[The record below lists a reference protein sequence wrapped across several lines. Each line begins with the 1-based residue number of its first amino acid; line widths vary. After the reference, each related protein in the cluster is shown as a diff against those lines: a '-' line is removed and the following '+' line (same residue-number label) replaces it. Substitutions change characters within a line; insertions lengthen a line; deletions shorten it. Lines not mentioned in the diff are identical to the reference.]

1 MSNQKVKGLGRLRY
15 IEPTNF
21 FLEKEGSL
29 SDGINFPYEDYCMA
43 VDLTIRQTNRYSCG
57 WWNLSGDISEITY
70 SSKNGTLSFFGGT
83 KQGDDGYLTT
93 NFTDISMVNPESNT
107 AECLGISSINI
118 DYDSWWYPQVT
129 IKFVDVRG
137 ATVMQPAEKGY
148 YNNREM
154 GTASSIYKGLFSFPY
169 PMFIL
174 KVKGFYGKGITYRL
188 ALHNTVYDFDSNS
201 GNFNITASFIGYKFG
216 IYTDM
221 PMSFLGCAPYME
233 GGKEYW
239 AQKIASG
246 EFYFRDSNGNPSK
259 PMCTIP
265 DLKLKLS
272 AAASNQDAISAS
284 AMEQEMIN
292 IDSKQIETII
302 SLNDMFPFNDW
313 KNIDGKDFGS
323 TNYCF
328 KVFSNIDEID
338 EFYSGVTEYVK
349 AIKAYDD
356 VYDKNMMLNLK
367 ILDTLSGTTEEYISK
382 NPRLISYKPLMN
394 NNDFVQLTIN
404 DKSLKD
410 GYFNKKDTDRI
421 IKLLK
426 SQPDY
431 NNLEKNLLSKTND
444 KEAIKNWLNTDRNGQ
459 TIFFV
464 ISYEINKDFSP
475 IKLKEILE
483 NERKT
488 IEKKSIEQRKIYKEK
503 SALALEKALG
513 FRPSIR
519 NIYNLIFAH
528 MDTFTHTFYASTK
541 RIKDQLEGEKTK
553 RAKTTFNIKD
563 GYTDTENVKIKTSN
577 GSVVENT
584 NARSKYLPPYAA
596 YYTDNNSGNAK
607 GKVLTWLENI
617 PNGGDLEEVSFINN
631 LINGAETYFKKT
643 KEVEDIIKQLNT
655 SGSTGIDMSFT
666 SENTPTPSVSNFIP
680 STIFDFAFKGK
691 YENPYLEV
699 KKRLSENADVIES
712 EIITIL
718 GLRAAQYVN
727 YTRGEKKGIFG
738 GKTKNNSDVFGKIE
752 AINLFKA
759 LGDDFTN
766 GFIEFLSKYA
776 TNKSSKQKKIKNNFI
791 SSLTGGNSSFN
802 ENLLTNA
809 PDLNRCL
816 FSNSYDDFLEYD
828 YDKGRSDYRMFPF
841 YINGIKQLQSAYTTG
856 DEIFK
861 NQKFLPVMLNDVLYS
876 DEENE
881 VTSFVCY
888 DSRDYLS
895 NIYKTFEQEIEVAI
909 NNSNVINDTPSY
921 GDRSGDSYNG
931 LENKE
936 KIISEYK
943 NNISADELS
952 EEQYYCGVLVHSD
965 GFLKISENGDVI
977 NRKSK
982 EEQNKYNIK
991 YTTFDY
997 TFDDKNPTSIF
1008 NNSLYYHQGDNIKA
1022 KAFLFLISSPVIG
1035 NEYGFL
1041 NENKNGRNLKSLLL
1055 REGAFYWYIDSFGKE
1070 NGFKWPDI
1078 VSKMEFVNGTMVET
1092 EIKKRIIVKP
1102 TGDGFYWLPIFND
1115 NSKIN
1120 KGIDGNNFENYTYFK
1135 VGDKNGNFR
1144 KVSYLPLGF
1153 TPSRKKQ
1160 LKKFFEEWVE
1170 TSFKE
1175 NEEALRNINFYSRN
1189 FNDLGNKFFNIVSE
1203 KKAPK
1208 WYNFNL
1214 TETMINNSS
1223 EIEVGGKKIAID
1235 SVTKVLS
1242 DDRNYDNGLDVS
1254 FLLNTETQKSIEL
1267 RQLQIFLRDLFL
1279 GVCTVFELYSTK
1291 DNKNVYSG
1299 EKRRIETV
1307 NSKIEYKNLKTMI
1320 KAEKKQLENVMG
1332 GFLTEL
1338 YTIYNKAITDHK
1350 ENKHMFYKNITTAIK
1365 TNPFKNTDLRLAT
1378 YITIKNLYD
1387 KWLSFPPYG
1396 PEETW
1401 CLTKK
1406 KNSNSEFD
1414 NFIYV
1419 DTYYNDIGDKLLV
1432 NITKVSEWLSTIV
1445 PNSDITTSE
1454 GEMQYT
1460 GKSIYEFLTEV
1471 AQNCG
1476 GNLFAIPQRFAMS
1489 NNDGI
1494 KDMFTPFPLYSGW
1507 DEESTGYVFIYT
1519 YKPSQHLGDNGT
1531 NNVDMNGWSP
1541 DGDGIDLTDEEIVGS
1556 LFSNEKDAYTIP
1568 SFGVT
1573 FAKQNQSI
1581 FKNLQL
1587 TTGSMAVTEASI
1599 AATFNVAAKTSE
1611 SPRESVLYGQD
1622 LYRIYSNYS
1631 YNCSVETMGNMQI
1644 MPMMYF
1650 QLNNVPFWRGA
1661 YQIIKV
1667 SHTIEAGNITT
1678 KFDGVRINRHAI
1690 PMADGAVVI
1699 EPVTGDEIIDG
1710 GTIESGTK
1718 ITREPNPGSYVGNLS
1733 PSNFKWV
1740 NTSNNPNIISSII
1753 DTYGKTTTNTSY
1765 QKHGMDELGDNPGSN
1780 TYKSKYFK
1788 NFDESELGFSPSK
1801 ISEKNPI
1808 ICLLPAHWYGDSTK
1822 GENSEIFKNE
1832 KSKGKSGEYTWSCRV
1847 IELIHKKLK
1856 DEGFLSYLA
1865 RGPYPN
1871 KNERNATGRPA
1882 YDLVGRFGSRKVI
1895 SIMVHWNGGG
1905 GSYWCGLMNGTEQT
1919 TRLDSVKLMECIC
1932 EEANVIKNKFNE
1944 PLMNGS
1950 CSVRN
1955 YSGKYAND
1963 AGCMPNCAAACTEN
1977 WFMDFNGKEG
1987 KKWLVSKDGINAIA
2001 NLHVNG
2007 IKQYIKLLQNGP
2019 IQGIPNS

>member
-15 IEPTNF
+15 VEPTNF
-21 FLEKEGSL
+21 FVEKEGTL
-29 SDGINFPYEDYCMA
+29 SDSINFPYEDYCMA

-57 WWNLSGDISEITY
+57 WWNLSGDVDEITY

-83 KQGDDGYLTT
+83 KQGEDGYLTT
-93 NFTDISMVNPESNT
+93 NFTDISMVNPETNT
-107 AECLGISSINI
+107 AECLGVSSINI

-129 IKFVDVRG
+129 IKFVDVMG

-188 ALHNTVYDFDSNS
+188 ALHNTVYEFDANT

-216 IYTDM
+216 IYTDV
-221 PMSFLGCAPYME
+221 PMTFLGCAPYME

-239 AQKIASG
+239 EQKIASG
-246 EFYFRDSNGNPSK
+246 EFCFRDSNGNPSK

-265 DLKLKLS
+265 ELKLKI
-272 AAASNQDAISAS
+272 AAAANNQDAIAAS
-284 AMEQEMIN
+284 VMEQEMLN
-292 IDSKQIETII
+292 IDSKQVETLI
-302 SLNDMFPFNDW
+302 SLSDMFSFNGW
-313 KNIDGKDFGS
+313 KNVNGKDFGS

-328 KVFSNIDEID
+328 KVFNNIDEID
-338 EFYSGVTEYVK
+338 AFYSGVTDYVN

-356 VYDKNMMLNLK
+356 LYGKNLMSNLGV
-367 ILDTLSGTTEEYISK
+367 LETSSGTTEEYIKK
-382 NPRLISYKPLMN
+382 NPKLISYKSTSN
-394 NNDFVQLTIN
+394 NNDFVQLTI
-404 DKSLKD
+404 DD
-410 GYFNKKDTDRI
+410 EEHFNKKDRDRV

-426 SQPDY
+426 SQPNY
-431 NNLEKNLLSKTND
+431 NNLNENFISKLQD
-444 KEAIKNWLNTDRNGQ
+444 KESIEKWINEARNGQ
-459 TIFFV
+459 TIFFLLA
-464 ISYEINKDFSP
+464 YEINTNFSP
-475 IKLKEILE
+475 VNLKNALE

-488 IEKKSIEQRKIYKEK
+488 IEDKAAEQRRIYKEK
-503 SALALEKALG
+503 SALAIENALG
-513 FRPSIR
+513 FRPSIK
-519 NIYNLIFAH
+519 NIYDLIFAH
-528 MDTFTHTFYASTK
+528 MDTFTHTFYESTK

-553 RAKTTFNIKD
+553 RAKDTYNIKD
-563 GYTDTENVKIKTSN
+563 GYTDTENVKIKSSN

-596 YYTDNNSGNAK
+596 YYVDNNSGSAK

-617 PNGGDLEEVSFINN
+617 PNGSDLEEVSFVNN
-631 LINGAETYFKKT
+631 LINGAETYFKKA
-643 KEVEDIIKQLNT
+643 KEVEELVKSFSD
-655 SGSTGIDMSFT
+655 TGGTGVNMSFT
-666 SENTPTPSVSNFIP
+666 NENTPTPSVSDFIP

-691 YENPYLEV
+691 YENPYLGV
-699 KKRLSENADVIES
+699 KKRLSESSDVIES
-712 EIITIL
+712 EILTIL
-718 GLRAAQYVN
+718 GLRAVQYIN
-727 YTRGEKKGIFG
+727 YTRGEKKGFFG
-738 GKTKNNSDVFGKIE
+738 GKAKNNSDVFGKIE

-759 LGDDFTN
+759 LGDDFTS
-766 GFIEFLSKYA
+766 GFIEFLTKYS
-776 TNKSSKQKKIKNNFI
+776 TNKNSEQKTLKSNFI
-791 SSLTGGNSSFN
+791 TSLTGGNSTFN
-802 ENLLTNA
+802 ANFLNNA
-809 PDLNRCL
+809 TDLNKNL
-816 FSNSYDDFLEYD
+816 FSSSDDCLLYT
-828 YDKGRSDYRMFPF
+828 YDKGRSFSGNTYTMFP
-841 YINGIKQLQSAYTTG
+841 YYTDGIKQLQNAYIG
-856 DEIFK
+856 GKEIFN
-861 NQKFLPVMLNDVLYS
+861 NQQFLPTMLSNVLYS

-881 VTSFVCY
+881 VTSFVLY

-895 NIYKTFEQEIEVAI
+895 NIYKTFEQEIEIAF
-909 NNSNVINDTPSY
+909 NNSTAITDKPSY

-931 LENKE
+931 LENKDE
-936 KIISEYK
+936 IISEYK
-943 NNISADELS
+943 NNVSADELS

-965 GFLKISENGDVI
+965 GFLKIPENSDVI
-977 NRKSK
+977 NKNNK
-982 EEQNKYNIK
+982 DEQSKYNIK

-1008 NNSLYYHQGDNIKA
+1008 NNSLYYDQGDNIKS
-1022 KAFLFLISSPVIG
+1022 KAFLFLMSSPVIG

-1041 NENKNGRNLKSLLL
+1041 NENKNGRTLKSLLL
-1055 REGAFYWYIDSFGKE
+1055 REGAFYWYIDTFNKKDLYGKPLGVNWTE
-1070 NGFKWPDI
+1070 I
-1078 VSKMEFVNGTMVET
+1078 VSKKDFVNGVFVET
-1092 EIKKRIIVKP
+1092 NVKKNIKKP
-1102 TGDGFYWLPIFND
+1102 SSAYELPIYND
-1115 NSKIN
+1115 EDRIN
-1120 KGIDGNNFENYTYFK
+1120 KGISGNKFDIYTYFK
-1135 VGDKNGNFR
+1135 LGDNFR
-1144 KVSYLPLGF
+1144 EIKYLPIGF

-1160 LKKFFEEWVE
+1160 LKKFFEEWAE
-1170 TSFKE
+1170 TKYKE
-1175 NEEALRNINFYSRN
+1175 NEEALRNINFYSRD
-1189 FNDLGNKFFNIVSE
+1189 FNELGKKIFDTVSE

-1208 WYNFNL
+1208 WYRFNSAEVL
-1214 TETMINNSS
+1214 INTSS
-1223 EIEVGGKKIAID
+1223 EIEVGGKDISID
-1235 SVTKVLS
+1235 SVSKVLS
-1242 DDRNYDNGLDVS
+1242 DVRNYDNGLDVS
-1254 FLLNTETQKSIEL
+1254 FLLNTETQRSVEL
-1267 RQLQIFLRDLFL
+1267 RELQMFLRDLFL

-1291 DNKNVYSG
+1291 DNKNVYRK
-1299 EKRRIETV
+1299 ENRREINTINTSSEST
-1307 NSKIEYKNLKTMI
+1307 NLNTRI
-1320 KAEKKQLENVMG
+1320 KAEKKYLENIMG

-1350 ENKHMFYKNITTAIK
+1350 ENKQTFYKNVATAIK
-1365 TNPFKNTDLRLAT
+1365 SNPFKNTDLRLAT
-1378 YITIKNLYD
+1378 YMTLKNLYD

-1401 CLTKK
+1401 CLTRKK
-1406 KNSNSEFD
+1406 KSNSEFD

-1432 NITKVSEWLSTIV
+1432 NITKVSEWLSSMV
-1445 PNSDITTSE
+1445 PNSDVVTTE
-1454 GEMQYT
+1454 GEMRYT
-1460 GKSIYEFLTEV
+1460 GKTIYEFLTEV

-1476 GNLFAIPQRFAMS
+1476 GNLFAIPQKFAMANS
-1489 NNDGI
+1489 DGV
-1494 KDMFTPFPLYSGW
+1494 KDMFTPFPLYSAW
-1507 DEESTGYVFIYT
+1507 DEESTGYVFMYT
-1519 YKPSQHLGDNGT
+1519 YQPSQHLGDADT
-1531 NNVDMNGWSP
+1531 SNVDMNGWSP
-1541 DGDGIDLTDEEIVGS
+1541 DGDGIDLTDDEIVGS
-1556 LFSNEKDAYTIP
+1556 IFSNEKDAYIVP
-1568 SFGVT
+1568 SFAVT

-1667 SHTIEAGNITT
+1667 SHSIEPGNIST
-1678 KFDGVRINRHAI
+1678 KFEGVRINRHAI

-1699 EPVTGDEIIDG
+1699 EPVTGDEITNG
-1710 GTIESGTK
+1710 GAIESGTK
-1718 ITREPNPGSYVGNLS
+1718 ITREPNPSSYVGALS
-1733 PSNFKWV
+1733 TSNFKWL
-1740 NTSNNPNIISSII
+1740 NTRDNPNIVGSIV

-1765 QKHGMDELGDNPGSN
+1765 QKHGMDDLGDNPGNSS
-1780 TYKSKYFK
+1780 YKSKYFK
-1788 NFDESELGFSPSK
+1788 NFDESELGFDPNK
-1801 ISEKNPI
+1801 VSEKNPI

-1822 GENSEIFKNE
+1822 GENAEIFDNPNVG
-1832 KSKGKSGEYTWSCRV
+1832 GKTGEYTWSCKV
-1847 IELIHKKLK
+1847 IKEIHNRLK
-1856 DEGFLSYLA
+1856 SEGLLSYLA
-1865 RGPYPN
+1865 RQPYPN

-1895 SIMVHWNGGG
+1895 SVMLHWNGGG

-1932 EEANVIKNKFNE
+1932 EEANAVKERLNL
-1944 PLMNGS
+1944 PLMKGG

-1955 YSGKYAND
+1955 YFGEQAKD

-1987 KKWLVSKDGINAIA
+1987 KRWLVSNDGIKTIA
-2001 NLHVNG
+2001 ELHVNG

-2019 IQGIPNS
+2019 IQGVSNS

>member
-174 KVKGFYGKGITYRL
+174 KVKGFYGKGVTYRL

-239 AQKIASG
+239 EQKIASG
-246 EFYFRDSNGNPSK
+246 EFCFRDSNGNPSK

-265 DLKLKLS
+265 ELKLKLA
-272 AAASNQDAISAS
+272 AAASNQGAIAAS
-284 AMEQEMIN
+284 AMEQEMLN
-292 IDSKQIETII
+292 IDSKQVETLI
-302 SLNDMFPFNDW
+302 SLSDMFPFNDW

-338 EFYSGVTEYVK
+338 EFYGGVTEYIK

-394 NNDFVQLTIN
+394 SNDFVQLTIN
-404 DKSLKD
+404 DKSLLKD
-410 GYFNKKDTDRI
+410 DYFNKRDTNRI

-431 NNLEKNLLSKTND
+431 NNLEKKLFSKTND
-444 KEAIKNWLNTDRNGQ
+444 KESIKNWLNTARNGQ
-459 TIFFV
+459 TIFFL
-464 ISYEINKDFSP
+464 IAYEINKDFSP
-475 IKLKEILE
+475 INLKKVLE
-483 NERKT
+483 NEREV
-488 IEKKSIEQRKIYKEK
+488 IEDKAAEQRKIYKEK
-503 SALALEKALG
+503 SALAIENALG
-513 FRPSIR
+513 FRPSIK
-519 NIYNLIFAH
+519 NIYDLIFAH

-563 GYTDTENVKIKTSN
+563 GYTDTENVKIKSSN

-596 YYTDNNSGNAK
+596 YYVDNNSGSAK

-617 PNGGDLEEVSFINN
+617 PNGSDLEEVSFVNN
-631 LINGAETYFKKT
+631 LINGAETYFKKS
-643 KEVEDIIKQLNT
+643 KEVEEIVKSLNS
-655 SGSTGIDMSFT
+655 SGDTVIDMSFT
-666 SENTPTPSVSNFIP
+666 DENTPTPSVSNFIP

-691 YENPYLEV
+691 YENPYFGV
-699 KKRLSENADVIES
+699 KKRLSENVDVIES
-712 EIITIL
+712 EILTIL
-718 GLRAAQYVN
+718 ALRAVQYIN
-727 YTRGEKKGIFG
+727 YTRGEKKGFFG
-738 GKTKNNSDVFGKIE
+738 GKARKNSDVFGKIE

-766 GFIEFLSKYA
+766 GFIDFLTKYA
-776 TNKSSKQKKIKNNFI
+776 TNKGSEQKKLKSNFI
-791 SSLTGGNSSFN
+791 TSLTGGNNTFNSNFLNNSS
-802 ENLLTNA
+802 
-809 PDLNRCL
+809 DLNKSLFSSSDDCL
-816 FSNSYDDFLEYD
+816 FYT
-828 YDKGRSDYRMFPF
+828 YDKGRSHSNSKTKHIMFPY
-841 YINGIKQLQSAYTTG
+841 YIDGIKQLQNAYIDG
-856 DEIFK
+856 DEIFN
-861 NQKFLPVMLNDVLYS
+861 NQQFLPTMLSNVLYS

-881 VTSFVCY
+881 VTSFVVY

-895 NIYKTFEQEIEVAI
+895 NIYKTFEQEIEIAV
-909 NNSNVINDTPSY
+909 NNSTVTTDKPSY

-931 LENKE
+931 LENKD

-965 GFLKISENGDVI
+965 GFLKISENSDVI
-977 NRKSK
+977 NKNNR

-997 TFDDKNPTSIF
+997 TFDSKNPTSLF
-1008 NNSLYYHQGDNIKA
+1008 NNSLYYDQEDNIKS
-1022 KAFLFLISSPVIG
+1022 KAFLFLMSSPVIG

-1041 NENKNGRNLKSLLL
+1041 NENKNGRTLKSLLL
-1055 REGAFYWYIDSFGKE
+1055 REGAFYWYIDTFDKKDSYGKPLGV
-1070 NGFKWPDI
+1070 NWCNS
-1078 VSKMEFVNGTMVET
+1078 VSKMEFINGVLTKTNVKKN
-1092 EIKKRIIVKP
+1092 IKVP
-1102 TGDGFYWLPIFND
+1102 SSAYELPIYN
-1115 NSKIN
+1115 NENKIN
-1120 KGIDGNNFENYTYFK
+1120 NGISGNKFDNYTYFK
-1135 VGDKNGNFR
+1135 LGDNFR
-1144 KVSYLPLGF
+1144 EIKYQPIGF
-1153 TPSRKKQ
+1153 TPSRKKR

-1170 TSFKE
+1170 TKYKE
-1175 NEEALRNINFYSRN
+1175 NEEALRNINFYSRD
-1189 FNDLGNKFFNIVSE
+1189 FNELGKKIFNTVSE

-1208 WYNFNL
+1208 WYRFNSV
-1214 TETMINNSS
+1214 ETLINTSS
-1223 EIEVGGKKIAID
+1223 EIEVGGKKFTID

-1242 DDRNYDNGLDVS
+1242 DVRNYDNGLDVS
-1254 FLLNTETQKSIEL
+1254 FLLNTETQKAVEL
-1267 RQLQIFLRDLFL
+1267 RGLQIFLRDLFL

-1291 DNKNVYSG
+1291 DKKNEYS
-1299 EKRRIETV
+1299 
-1307 NSKIEYKNLKTMI
+1307 L
-1320 KAEKKQLENVMG
+1320 KAEKKYLEDIMG

-1350 ENKHMFYKNITTAIK
+1350 ENKQTFYKNVATAIK
-1365 TNPFKNTDLRLAT
+1365 SNPFKNTDLRLAT
-1378 YITIKNLYD
+1378 YMTLKNLYD

-1401 CLTKK
+1401 CLTRKK
-1406 KNSNSEFD
+1406 KSNSEFD

-1432 NITKVSEWLSTIV
+1432 NITKVSEWLSSMV
-1445 PNSDITTSE
+1445 PNGDIVTSE

-1460 GKSIYEFLTEV
+1460 GKTIYEFLTEV

-1476 GNLFAIPQRFAMS
+1476 GNLFAIPQKFAMS
-1489 NNDGI
+1489 NNDGV
-1494 KDMFTPFPLYSGW
+1494 KDMFTPFPLYSAW
-1507 DEESTGYVFIYT
+1507 DEESTGYVFMYT
-1519 YKPSQHLGDNGT
+1519 YQPSQHLGDADT
-1531 NNVDMNGWSP
+1531 SNVDMNGWSP

-1622 LYRIYSNYS
+1622 LYRVYSNYS

-1699 EPVTGDEIIDG
+1699 EPVTGDEITDGISID
-1710 GTIESGTK
+1710 SGTK
-1718 ITREPNPGSYVGNLS
+1718 ITREPNPGSYLGNLS

-1740 NTSNNPNIISSII
+1740 STSNNPNIISSII

-1765 QKHGMDELGDNPGSN
+1765 QKHGMDELGDNPGSK

-1822 GENSEIFKNE
+1822 GENTKIFEQNGHKVG
-1832 KSKGKSGEYTWSCRV
+1832 GKTGEYTWSCRV
-1847 IELIHKKLK
+1847 IELIHQELK
-1856 DEGFLSYLA
+1856 NEGFLSYLA

-1871 KNERNATGRPA
+1871 KKERSATGRPA

-1895 SIMVHWNGGG
+1895 SLMIHWNGGG

-1932 EEANVIKNKFNE
+1932 EEANVIKNRFNE

-1987 KKWLVSKDGINAIA
+1987 KEWLVTQEGINAIVE
-2001 NLHVNG
+2001 LHVKG